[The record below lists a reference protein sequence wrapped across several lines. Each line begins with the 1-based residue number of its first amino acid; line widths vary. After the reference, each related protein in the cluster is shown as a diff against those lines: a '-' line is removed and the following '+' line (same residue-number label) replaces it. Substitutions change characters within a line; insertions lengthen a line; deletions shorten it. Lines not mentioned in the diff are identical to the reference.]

1 MRRENLETL
10 ESETDTNE
18 VASNMSVD
26 TSGGSS
32 SDEPMAPATGSP
44 DSAVEQVK
52 RDLAGIRI
60 IEDTNA
66 MDERGEAGGGES
78 SAGELPATTGPPG
91 TFSPAAQPPF
101 VHTLPLE
108 VNFDYAR
115 ELRQGWLM
123 EARRIEAAGEL
134 SAVDLHLIN
143 LYLVG
148 DKEVYSATTF
158 PLIWDVVSD
167 ERKLDMFKD
176 HTVHQ
181 YCCNA
186 YDRREERRQEA
197 GGDASEIGAEYDNLL
212 FPTKIRHTVITV
224 VTTDGRILCRGASGG
239 NFVKQQSGGGK
250 RGKSMY
256 SCHFA
261 AQDQLPDEFGL
272 SRGNPA
278 IIDKS
283 NPIITVERPHWS
295 DKGFYEGATIMYN
308 QYVLLDAAQVHKVQD
323 AEGDAES
330 LACWNSDK
338 RKTGKSLTQ
347 DPTRQEIG
355 ASGRSEERDSAV
367 EKLRDFTAL
376 KGLASA
382 LRA

>member
-1 MRRENLETL
+1 
-10 ESETDTNE
+10 
-18 VASNMSVD
+18 
-26 TSGGSS
+26 
-32 SDEPMAPATGSP
+32 
-44 DSAVEQVK
+44 
-52 RDLAGIRI
+52 
-60 IEDTNA
+60 
-66 MDERGEAGGGES
+66 
-78 SAGELPATTGPPG
+78 
-91 TFSPAAQPPF
+91 
-101 VHTLPLE
+101 
-108 VNFDYAR
+108 
-115 ELRQGWLM
+115 
-123 EARRIEAAGEL
+123 
-134 SAVDLHLIN
+134 
-143 LYLVG
+143 
-148 DKEVYSATTF
+148 
-158 PLIWDVVSD
+158 
-167 ERKLDMFKD
+167 MFRD

-181 YCCNA
+181 YCCDA

-224 VTTDGRILCRGASGG
+224 VTTDGKILCRGASGG
-239 NFVKQQSGGGK
+239 NFIKQQSGGGK

-323 AEGDAES
+323 AEGVAES

-338 RKTGKSLTQ
+338 RKTGKSLTRPNTPG
-347 DPTRQEIG
+347 DWGVWEIG
-355 ASGRSEERDSAV
+355 GERLRCREV
-367 EKLRDFTAL
+367 ERLHGS
-376 KGLASA
+376 KGTSFSFESLEDMHENQECTPVPDDPWNYAGHGGTRNGGNWTTTTS
-382 LRA
+382 